1 MSSFGEKL
9 KTYRSAMGYSQ
20 NQLAEIVNTS
30 KQVISRYE
38 SQQRVPKLTV
48 AQKYADALHL
58 PLIFLIDNSISFC
71 QWERESLIE
80 DYWNAKSD
88 DRILLVEKR
97 GIDPRIASDY
107 AKLIKE
113 REDYSLPANAIPYSQ
128 PKHTAPILGRIP
140 AGYPLF
146 SASEIEGY
154 APIDYP
160 DPANYFW
167 LRVSGDSM
175 MNAGIQTGDLVL
187 IRQQSCADDGQIVA
201 ARVNGDEA
209 TLKRFRRVGDTVM
222 LVPENPSYTPIPVP
236 VSAFET
242 GDAAIIGVV
251 VELKRKF

>member
-1 MSSFGEKL
+1 MPISDNIKRLRETHGLTQAQFGQIAGVSDKAVSTWEAGL
-9 KTYRSAMGYSQ
+9 KTPR
-20 NQLAEIVNTS
+20 
-30 KQVISRYE
+30 
-38 SQQRVPKLTV
+38 PK
-48 AQKYADALHL
+48 
-58 PLIFLIDNSISFC
+58 SI
-71 QWERESLIE
+71 
-80 DYWNAKSD
+80 
-88 DRILLVEKR
+88 DRIAEYFHISKSELLL
-97 GIDPRIASDY
+97 DPDDLVRVVGGWQTV
-107 AKLIKE
+107 K
-113 REDYSLPANAIPYSQ
+113 SLANAIGVTDTQYRNIQMGMPSNAIPYSQ

-160 DPANYFW
+160 DPSNYFW

-242 GDAAIIGVV
+242 GDAAIIGIV